1 MGALY
6 SQSFTKEERFSY
18 NLNWGHNWM
27 KAKCPSTAAA
37 RVEPDVEIVFR
48 DRKLVEI
55 KFPSSDQFSDYQGYW
70 TMIAGIVEAIE
81 EIQQSW
87 KAKE

>member
-6 SQSFTKEERFSY
+6 NQSFTKEERFSY
-18 NLNWGHNWM
+18 SLSWGHKWM
-27 KAKCPSTAAA
+27 NAKCPGTAVSRIA
-37 RVEPDVEIVFR
+37 PDVEIVFR
-48 DRKLVEI
+48 DRKLVAV
-55 KFPSSDQFSDYQGYW
+55 KHLAPDAFADYQGYW